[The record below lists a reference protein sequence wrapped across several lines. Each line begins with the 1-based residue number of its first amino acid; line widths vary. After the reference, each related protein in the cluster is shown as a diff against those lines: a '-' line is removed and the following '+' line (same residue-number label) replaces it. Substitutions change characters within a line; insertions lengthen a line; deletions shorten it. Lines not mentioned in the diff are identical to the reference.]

1 MMSSMMKVEPTR
13 RKAAVGDELECDQ
26 RGGREDI
33 KWLGGSGFWEH
44 LPLAHT
50 LVMFPMMAIME
61 LGGRTGPTGMSSS
74 LTSQRRGHLD
84 NLTDA
89 LGGGTVYLGDAK

>member
-1 MMSSMMKVEPTR
+1 MMKLEPTR
-13 RKAAVGDELECDQ
+13 RKAAVGDEVECDQ

-61 LGGRTGPTGMSSS
+61 LVRLNGANWHVLISDFSTERSPR
-74 LTSQRRGHLD
+74 QLD
-84 NLTDA
+84 
-89 LGGGTVYLGDAK
+89 